1 VAPLGVLPDEEEHRR
16 GSRLPSP
23 RLWRGTVAAH
33 PVAVRLRAHGAYLES
48 SNPANIPL
56 YQGHGFDILDTIQ
69 VGSSPPI
76 FPHAAATS
84 VTHCD

>member
-1 VAPLGVLPDEEEHRR
+1 MQPP
-16 GSRLPSP
+16 
-23 RLWRGTVAAH
+23 
-33 PVAVRLRAHGAYLES
+33 
-48 SNPANIPL
+48 NPANIPL
-56 YQGHGFDILDTIQ
+56 YQRHGFDILDTIQ